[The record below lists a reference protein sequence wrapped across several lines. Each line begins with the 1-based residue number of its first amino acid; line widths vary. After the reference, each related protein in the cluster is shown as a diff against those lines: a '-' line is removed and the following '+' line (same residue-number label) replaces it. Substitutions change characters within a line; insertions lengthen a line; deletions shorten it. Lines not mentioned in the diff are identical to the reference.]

1 VRAPGRGFQLIALA
15 CTVVVAAC
23 SKGGGSSSQTEA
35 EKPLVGG
42 LGKRLAGGPVADLK
56 LTKDGAFATFLRNP
70 KRPAIQGVSPLMA
83 LGELGVASLKDGV
96 VRFVGQGVSNR
107 PGSVLFSPDST
118 WLLFV
123 DGYNTAAESGTLR
136 TFQLGASGEPEV
148 RGRAVSFVAVS
159 PTGKAFA
166 FVDGGVLRVASLQA
180 GSTARAVATDVSTAT
195 FTPDGTLLLVHHRAS
210 AGGTLERVLVEG
222 NRPAVR
228 LADSV
233 GDWTLSPDGKR
244 VAFAVKSTVVRDG
257 RDLWVAALP
266 DGKPVR
272 VVTGTGPFAF
282 SADGTQLARIEREK
296 ASSIGNLVVGPA
308 SGGTG
313 RKVAERVGDFSFA
326 PDGNAVAALANY
338 DEQQRWG
345 RLTYAP
351 LPDGA
356 PVELGKRV
364 TTWIWSPDNKHLAFN
379 LRVFQP
385 LPSVDLWLYAR
396 GKPSGAAVMANVYGY
411 DFGPGGALYFRTE
424 CIREA
429 RACSLERLDPGIPD
443 GKPTP
448 ILEGIFGFRPSEAG
462 NRMLVTYART
472 DADTY
477 DVAVLNLKTNVR
489 VTLEERILLPA
500 LFADPEG
507 QKVVYLVSYGERS
520 GLYVCDQ
527 LP

>member
-1 VRAPGRGFQLIALA
+1 MTAARLGALGLVALA
-15 CTVVVAAC
+15 CAGAGC
-23 SKGGGSSSQTEA
+23 SRSGGQPAQT

-42 LGKRLAGGPVADLK
+42 LGKRLAAGPVADLK

-70 KRPAIQGVSPLMA
+70 KRLAIQGVSPLMA

-96 VRFVGQGVSNR
+96 VRFIGQGVSNR
-107 PGSVLFSPDST
+107 PGSVLFSPDSR
-118 WLLFV
+118 WLFFV
-123 DGYNTAAESGTLR
+123 DGYNAAAEAGTLH
-136 TFQLGASGEPEV
+136 TLQLGSAAEPEL

-159 PTGKAFA
+159 PTGNAFA
-166 FVDGGVLRVASLQA
+166 FVDGGVLRLAPLQA
-180 GSTARAVATDVSTAT
+180 GSSARAVATEVSTAQ
-195 FTPDGTLLLVHHRAS
+195 FTPDGALLLVHHRA
-210 AGGTLERVLVEG
+210 ATGGALERVPVEG
-222 NRPAVR
+222 NHPPVR
-228 LADSV
+228 LGDSV
-233 GDWTLSPDGKR
+233 GDWILAPDGKR

-282 SADGTQLARIEREK
+282 SPDGMQLARIEREK
-296 ASSIGNLVVGPA
+296 ASSIGHLVVGPA
-308 SGGTG
+308 AGGSG

-326 PDGNAVAALANY
+326 PDGKAVAALANY
-338 DEQQRWG
+338 DEQQKWG

-351 LPDGA
+351 LPEGQ
-356 PVELGKRV
+356 PVELGRRV
-364 TTWIWSPDNKHLAFN
+364 TTWVWSLDNRHLAFN

-385 LPSVDLWLYAR
+385 LPSVDLWLYTR
-396 GKPSGAAVMANVYGY
+396 GKPSASAVMANVYGY
-411 DFGPGGALYFRTE
+411 DFGPGGSLYLRSE

-429 RACSLERLDPGIPD
+429 RACTLERLDPSIPD

-448 ILEGIFGFRPSEAG
+448 VLEGIFGFRPSESG

-472 DADTY
+472 DAETY

-507 QKVVYLVSYGERS
+507 TRAVYLVSQGERS

-527 LP
+527 VP

>member
-1 VRAPGRGFQLIALA
+1 MRAAWRAVLGLAGALA
-15 CTVVVAAC
+15 CTTAAC
-23 SKGGGSSSQTEA
+23 SKGSGQPVEA
-35 EKPLVGG
+35 GKPLVGG
-42 LGKRLAGGPVADLK
+42 LGKRLAAGPVADLK

-83 LGELGVASLKDGV
+83 LGELGVASLKDGLV
-96 VRFVGQGVSNR
+96 HFVGQGVSNR

-123 DGYNTAAESGTLR
+123 DGFNTAAESGILHTL
-136 TFQLGASGEPEV
+136 QLGGSGEPEL
-148 RGRAVSFVAVS
+148 RGRAVSFVSVS

-166 FVDGGVLRVASLQA
+166 FVDGGVLRVAPLQP
-180 GSTARAVATDVSTAT
+180 GSSPRAVATEVSTAQ
-195 FTPDGTLLLVHHRAS
+195 FTPDGAMLLVHHRTS
-210 AGGTLERVLVEG
+210 AGAALERILVEG
-222 NRPAVR
+222 NRPAWK
-228 LADSV
+228 LGDAV
-233 GDWTLSPDGKR
+233 GDWMLSPDGKR
-244 VAFAVKSTVVRDG
+244 VAFAVKSTTVRDG

-282 SADGTQLARIEREK
+282 SPDGAQLARIEREK
-296 ASSIGNLVVGPA
+296 ASSIGNLVVGP
-308 SGGTG
+308 STGGAG
-313 RKVAERVGDFSFA
+313 RRVAERVGDFSFA
-326 PDGNAVAALANY
+326 PDGKALAALANY

-351 LPDGA
+351 LPGGA

-364 TTWIWSPDNKHLAFN
+364 STWIWSPDNKHLAFN
-379 LRVFQP
+379 VRVFQP

-396 GKPSGAAVMANVYGY
+396 GKPSASAVMANVYGY
-411 DFGPGGALYFRTE
+411 DFGPAGALYLRSE

-448 ILEGIFGFRPSEAG
+448 VLEGIFGFRPSEAG

-472 DADTY
+472 DAETY
-477 DVAVLNLKTNVR
+477 DVAVLNLKTGVR

-507 QKVVYLVSYGERS
+507 RKVVYLVSQGERS
-520 GLYVCDQ
+520 GLYVCDKV
-527 LP
+527 P

>member
-1 VRAPGRGFQLIALA
+1 MRAPGRGLRKLVALA
-15 CTVVVAAC
+15 CTVAVAAC
-23 SKGGGSSSQTEA
+23 SKGGGQPAQA

-42 LGKRLAGGPVADLK
+42 LGKRLAAGPVADLK
-56 LTKDGAFATFLRNP
+56 LTKDGAHATFLRNP

-83 LGELGVASLKDGV
+83 LGELGVASLKDGI
-96 VRFVGQGVSNR
+96 VRFVGQGVTNR
-107 PGSVLFSPDST
+107 PGSVLFSPDSS

-123 DGYNTAAESGTLR
+123 DGYNTAAEAGTLH
-136 TFQLGASGEPEV
+136 TFQLGAPGEPEL
-148 RGRAVSFVAVS
+148 RGRAVSFVSVS

-166 FVDGGVLRVASLQA
+166 FVDGGVLRLAALEA
-180 GSTARAVATDVSTAT
+180 GSAARAVATDVSTAQ

-210 AGGTLERVLVEG
+210 TGGALERVLVEG
-222 NRPAVR
+222 SRPPLR
-228 LADSV
+228 LGDSV
-233 GDWTLSPDGKR
+233 GDSILSPDGKR
-244 VAFAVKSTVVRDG
+244 VAFAVKSTVVKDG

-282 SADGTQLARIEREK
+282 SPDAALLARIERAK

-313 RKVAERVGDFSFA
+313 RAVAERVGDFSFA
-326 PDGNAVAALANY
+326 PDGKAVAALANY

-356 PVELGKRV
+356 PVELGRRV

-385 LPSVDLWLYAR
+385 LPSVDLWLYVR
-396 GKPSGAAVMANVYGY
+396 SKPSGAAVMANVYGY
-411 DFGPGGALYFRTE
+411 DFGPGGSLYFRSE

-429 RACSLERLDPGIPD
+429 RACSLERLDPAIPD
-443 GKPTP
+443 GKPAP

-472 DADTY
+472 DAETY

-500 LFADPEG
+500 LFADPQG
-507 QKVVYLVSYGERS
+507 TKVVYLVSQGDRS
-520 GLYVCDQ
+520 GLYVCNQ
-527 LP
+527 VP

>member
-1 VRAPGRGFQLIALA
+1 MRAPPRGSRRLVAFA
-15 CTVVVAAC
+15 CTVVAAAC
-23 SKGGGSSSQTEA
+23 SKGGGPPAQA

-42 LGKRLAGGPVADLK
+42 LGKRLAAGPVADLK
-56 LTKDGAFATFLRNP
+56 LTKDGAHATFLRNP

-107 PGSVLFSPDST
+107 PGSVLFSPDSS

-123 DGYNTAAESGTLR
+123 DGYNSAAESGTLH
-136 TFQLGASGEPEV
+136 TFQLGTSGEPEV
-148 RGRAVSFVAVS
+148 RGRAVSFVSVS
-159 PTGKAFA
+159 PTGTAFA
-166 FVDGGVLRVASLQA
+166 FVDGGVLRLAALQA
-180 GSTARAVATDVSTAT
+180 GSVSRAVATDVSTAQ
-195 FTPDGTLLLVHHRAS
+195 FSPDGTLLLVHHRA
-210 AGGTLERVLVEG
+210 ANGGALERVLVEG
-222 NRPAVR
+222 NRPPLR
-228 LADSV
+228 LGDSV
-233 GDWTLSPDGKR
+233 GDWILSPDGKR
-244 VAFAVKSTVVRDG
+244 VAFGVKSAVVKDG
-257 RDLWVAALP
+257 RDLWVASLP

-282 SADGTQLARIEREK
+282 SPDGALLARIEREK

-308 SGGTG
+308 SGGAG
-313 RKVAERVGDFSFA
+313 RTVAQRVGDFSFA
-326 PDGNAVAALANY
+326 PDGKAVAALANY
-338 DEQQRWG
+338 DEQQKWG

-364 TTWIWSPDNKHLAFN
+364 TTWVWSPDNRHLAFN

-396 GKPSGAAVMANVYGY
+396 GKPSGSAVMANVYGY
-411 DFGPGGALYFRTE
+411 DFGPGGSLYFRSE

-429 RACSLERLDPGIPD
+429 RACSLERLDPTIPD
-443 GKPTP
+443 GKPGP

-472 DADTY
+472 DAETY

-500 LFADPEG
+500 LFADPQG
-507 QKVVYLVSYGERS
+507 SKVVYLVSQGERS

-527 LP
+527 VP